1 MTVVRATAKVTA
13 ASAGWG
19 WRVFWWIVFP
29 PIGAVMSWQHGRNRR
44 HRQTLRATARVET
57 AVREHAMT
65 VDQRLAAMRREG
77 MPCPG
82 C

>member
-1 MTVVRATAKVTA
+1 V
-13 ASAGWG
+13 
-19 WRVFWWIVFP
+19 
-29 PIGAVMSWQHGRNRR
+29 
-44 HRQTLRATARVET
+44 
-57 AVREHAMT
+57 AVREHAAT